1 MSLMQL
7 FFWGWLG
14 SVAVPVVQLALQY
27 KGSLP
32 EIYLRLSFYVIQFS
46 LALIAGGL
54 AIAHGANTALLA
66 MHIGAATPLI
76 VQGFSAKAP

>member
-1 MSLMQL
+1 MSTIQL

-14 SVAVPVVQLALQY
+14 SVAVPTVQLALQY
-27 KGSLP
+27 KGSIP
-32 EIYLRLSFYVIQFS
+32 ELYTRVSFYVVQFF
-46 LALIAGGL
+46 LALVAGGL